1 MLQQNEYLVPVTL
14 AVLLHIVMFGSLFV
28 ALDFGERTTL
38 AMPLAI
44 KGTLVT
50 DNAVV
55 IPPRVKEVP
64 FEPPISERQ
73 RIDAEELKRQQDAK
87 IERQR
92 LSRIAEQEAERKRRA
107 EAAERKR
114 QADEE
119 ALKERRRLDAERKRE
134 EEIERQRLENLRLRR
149 EAEST
154 ARQVEIDAE
163 FNRFAAVDAGE
174 LAAYQFAIQQKV
186 RRNWVEPASS
196 RPGLKCEVRVQQ
208 LPGGAVVSVS
218 ILTCNGDA
226 AVRRSIVA
234 AIEKASPLPIPS
246 NPNLFDRNLRFT
258 FRPEQ

>member
-1 MLQQNEYLVPVTL
+1 
-14 AVLLHIVMFGSLFV
+14 
-28 ALDFGERTTL
+28 
-38 AMPLAI
+38 MPLAI

-64 FEPPISERQ
+64 IEPVISEQQ
-73 RIDAEELKRQQDAK
+73 RIEAEELKRQQDVK
-87 IERQR
+87 LERQR

-134 EEIERQRLENLRLRR
+134 EEIERQRLENVRLRR

-154 ARQVEIDAE
+154 ARQIEIDAE
-163 FNRFAAVDAGE
+163 SNRFAAVDAGE
-174 LAAYQFAIQQKV
+174 LAAYQFAIQQSV
-186 RRNWVEPASS
+186 RRNWAEPASS
-196 RPGLKCEVRVQQ
+196 GPGLKCEVRVQQ

-226 AVRRSIVA
+226 AVRRSIEA
-234 AIEKASPLPIPS
+234 AIFKASPLPIPS